1 MRQAHHP
8 GAAVAEWGAVAELCS
23 GVAALAA
30 ASVYLLSAR
39 RLRHRGDTWPRARDV
54 AFASGCGAMGWA
66 MLTETPGGPFTGH
79 MAQHL
84 IVGMVAPL
92 LLVLARPLTL
102 ALRLLP
108 PGRVRRGLLRAAHA
122 RPVAVL
128 LSPPVAALVDVGGL
142 WLLYRTGLL
151 AATHQHPVLQ
161 VVTHLHVLAAGL
173 IFTFSVCQLDPVRRR
188 WSLAARGTA
197 VLTVGATHSVLA
209 KGLYGS
215 PPPGTSFA
223 THDLRTGAQLMYYG
237 GDLVEVALAVAL
249 AVQWYGARGRAHARR
264 SAPEMWRGPRVGHGR
279 EVRGVMSHPP
289 ASRGTQ
295 RP

>member
-1 MRQAHHP
+1 
-8 GAAVAEWGAVAELCS
+8 
-23 GVAALAA
+23 
-30 ASVYLLSAR
+30 
-39 RLRHRGDTWPRARDV
+39 
-54 AFASGCGAMGWA
+54 
-66 MLTETPGGPFTGH
+66 
-79 MAQHL
+79 
-84 IVGMVAPL
+84 
-92 LLVLARPLTL
+92 
-102 ALRLLP
+102 
-108 PGRVRRGLLRAAHA
+108 
-122 RPVAVL
+122 
-128 LSPPVAALVDVGGL
+128 
-142 WLLYRTGLL
+142 
-151 AATHQHPVLQ
+151 
-161 VVTHLHVLAAGL
+161 
-173 IFTFSVCQLDPVRRR
+173 
-188 WSLAARGTA
+188 
-197 VLTVGATHSVLA
+197 VLA

>member
-8 GAAVAEWGAVAELCS
+8 GATVAEWGAVAELCS
-23 GVAALAA
+23 DAAALAA

-39 RLRHRGDTWPRARDV
+39 RLRRRGDTWPWARDV
-54 AFASGCGAMGWA
+54 AFASGCGAIGWA
-66 MLTETPGGPFTGH
+66 VSAETLGGPFTGH

-122 RPVAVL
+122 GPVAVL
-128 LSPPVAALVDVGGL
+128 LSPPVAAMANVGGL

-151 AATHQHPVLQ
+151 AATHQHPVLG
-161 VVTHLHVLAAGL
+161 VVTHVHVLAAGL
-173 IFTFSVCQLDPVRRR
+173 ILTLSVCQLDPVRRR

-197 VLTVGATHSVLA
+197 VLTVGAAHSVLA
-209 KGLYGS
+209 KGLYGA

-237 GDLVEVALAVAL
+237 GDLVEMGLAVAL

-264 SAPEMWRGPRVGHGR
+264 SGR
-279 EVRGVMSHPP
+279 ERGENL
-289 ASRGTQ
+289 ASVSAARSE
-295 RP
+295 R